1 MSEITFD
8 QIKAFQDQLDQHPA
22 SGALGRA
29 VQNVG
34 PQAASRETM
43 DGEDMKPVF
52 SIDLD
57 TGSVANQKKAVGAGS
72 LRH

>member
-29 VQNVG
+29 
-34 PQAASRETM
+34 ST
-43 DGEDMKPVF
+43 
-52 SIDLD
+52 
-57 TGSVANQKKAVGAGS
+57 
-72 LRH
+72 LR

>member
-34 PQAASRETM
+34 PQAANHGRRRYE
-43 DGEDMKPVF
+43 
-52 SIDLD
+52 
-57 TGSVANQKKAVGAGS
+57 AGF
-72 LRH
+72 LN

>member
-43 DGEDMKPVF
+43 DGEDMKPV
-52 SIDLD
+52 SQLIWTPAALP
-57 TGSVANQKKAVGAGS
+57 TRRKAVGAGS